1 MFGLS
6 FHLQNIN
13 WLVLKVISGINYEKI
28 IKRIN
33 VYIARTIEELLTR
46 GRRFRVYYTMKLL
59 RITTW
64 LFLHLYFYVCLLISV
79 VCLYL
84 FVCVCVFPFPI
95 FHSDLDCPDA
105 WVFSGLLLFSCS
117 LRYLFHSLSPSTFK
131 HSFFPPIFTC
141 FWPQTR
147 RPQIRNRYTR
157 MFVYL
162 CRYSKRPAHRLV
174 HTCAHPRLCF

>member
-1 MFGLS
+1 M
-6 FHLQNIN
+6 
-13 WLVLKVISGINYEKI
+13 
-28 IKRIN
+28 
-33 VYIARTIEELLTR
+33 
-46 GRRFRVYYTMKLL
+46 
-59 RITTW
+59 
-64 LFLHLYFYVCLLISV
+64 LISV

-117 LRYLFHSLSPSTFK
+117 LRYLFHCLSPSTFK
-131 HSFFPPIFTC
+131 PSFFPIFTC

-147 RPQIRNRYTR
+147 RPQIRKRYTR

-162 CRYSKRPAHRLV
+162 CRYSKRPAHRLM
-174 HTCAHPRLCF
+174 HTCTHGYAFRDNIITGYMHLGTPTVYPCAHSTIWGAQESIRSQLLCNWVRY

>member
-1 MFGLS
+1 MYLFQIPRNLKHAAMFGLS

-28 IKRIN
+28 IKRMN

-131 HSFFPPIFTC
+131 HSFFPPHI
-141 FWPQTR
+141 
-147 RPQIRNRYTR
+147 
-157 MFVYL
+157 YL
-162 CRYSKRPAHRLV
+162 LLTSNSATPD
-174 HTCAHPRLCF
+174 